1 MIRDFRFSDAS
12 RLFELLRTNFPE
24 EERVYGTRPESWNEV
39 VKRIHRPSVRF
50 VVAFA
55 RLFRRPIYRFFTI
68 EEDGRL
74 VATSLVSFA
83 PRIGYISTVM
93 VDAGY
98 RRRGYAR
105 RLLAQCHQEIASFH
119 RPYAVLDVLTDNTPA
134 RTLYVSDGYRSLRTS
149 ALYSLPLT
157 PEPSAPR
164 PSGPGRIR
172 PYQTSDRRTLAA
184 IADRAVP
191 REVARVLPPAGRRL
205 NASPTIDQI
214 LSSASSSWTLEEG
227 GRPTAWVSAISS
239 KFMEAAGLAAPIVA
253 TDADPSGVR
262 ALLATAVDWCR
273 VQLATRVICR
283 VPNDNVASVRA
294 VESEGFTSTLSFDTL
309 YRSLP

>member
-12 RLFELLRTNFPE
+12 QLFELLSTNFPE

-39 VKRIHRPSVRF
+39 AKRIHRPSIRF

-55 RLFRRPIYRFFTI
+55 RLLRRPIYRFFTI
-68 EEDGRL
+68 KEEGRL

-93 VDAGY
+93 VDKSY

-105 RLLAQCHQEIASFH
+105 RLLESCHREIASFH

-134 RTLYVSDGYRSLRTS
+134 RTLYVSNGYRLLRTS
-149 ALYSLPLT
+149 ALYALPLS
-157 PEPSAPR
+157 PAPSAPH
-164 PSGPGRIR
+164 PSGQGTIR
-172 PYQTSDRRTLAA
+172 PYRNSDHKTLAG

-191 REVARVLPPAGRRL
+191 PEVARVLPPAGRRL
-205 NASPTIDQI
+205 NASPTMDQI
-214 LSSASSSWTLEEG
+214 LGSASSSWVLEER
-227 GRPTAWVSAISS
+227 GRPTAWVSATSS
-239 KFMEAAGLAAPIVA
+239 KFMEAAGLATPIVA
-253 TDADPSGVR
+253 TEADPGGVR
-262 ALLATAVDWCR
+262 ALLATAIDWCR
-273 VQLATRVICR
+273 GQLAVRIICR
-283 VPNDNVASVRA
+283 VPNDNAASVRA
-294 VESEGFTSTLSFDTL
+294 VVTEGFTSTLSFDTL